1 MKALP
6 GEALPTLA
14 IHAPAEFEIRAV
26 VEKKTDA
33 HASVTAPK
41 ASCVTGRPR
50 LPAFMKTMHRIRAEV
65 IVRFS
70 FITRA
75 IVQEI
80 TAMAARSRT
89 TNVAI
94 RSMSPREKGLRS

>member
-14 IHAPAEFEIRAV
+14 IHAPAEFESRAV
-26 VEKKTDA
+26 VEKKTAA

-41 ASCVTGRPR
+41 ASCVTGSPR
-50 LPAFMKTMHRIRAEV
+50 LPAFMKTMHRIKAEV

-75 IVQEI
+75 IVQASA
-80 TAMAARSRT
+80 AMAARSRT
-89 TNVAI
+89 TNGAI
-94 RSMSPREKGLRS
+94 RTLSLMEEGVR